1 MLTSAP
7 DTMKRKAPA
16 RSMGQYE
23 GGGMWMDDVSTWAG
37 GEGLRGGMPW
47 PSPYFCTQKSSRSWT
62 MGSTAKLYT
71 GGGEGIV
78 HSRVRPSHGSAGAGA
93 PERVVLTTLPRKTRK
108 DSAMVKAPMV
118 ATRFQK
124 FQPRSHRR

>member
-7 DTMKRKAPA
+7 NIMNRKAPA
-16 RSMGQYE
+16 NRMGQWD
-23 GGGMWMDDVSTWAG
+23 GGGMWMDCGSRAG
-37 GEGLRGGMPW
+37 VGTRVRRGVPW
-47 PSPYFCTQKSSRSWT
+47 PSPYFCTQNSSRSCT
-62 MGSTAKLYT
+62 TGSTAKLYT

-93 PERVVLTTLPRKTRK
+93 AERVVLTTLPRKTRK
-108 DSAMVKAPMV
+108 DRAMMKAPMV

-124 FQPRSHRR
+124 FQPRSGA

>member
-7 DTMKRKAPA
+7 DTMKRKAAA

-37 GEGLRGGMPW
+37 GAGLRGGVPW

-62 MGSTAKLYT
+62 TGSTASWSR

-78 HSRVRPSHGSAGAGA
+78 PSRVRPPHGWAGAGA
-93 PERVVLTTLPRKTRK
+93 PERVVLTTLARKTRK
-108 DSAMVKAPMV
+108 DRAMVKDPMV

-124 FQPRSHRR
+124 FQPRSGA